1 MADDFTEQLNAVL
14 GNPEAMG
21 QIMSIAR
28 ALTGDGNAA
37 PPQAPPPQAP
47 PPPPA
52 EPEPLQAAPPA
63 LPPQAP
69 QSAAPDLSGM
79 LNRLGGLLNGG
90 SGGGALQNG
99 GGNPLSALAD
109 LDPRLIQL
117 GMRLISGYNSPADD
131 KTALLA
137 ALRPF
142 VKEERF
148 AKVDRAIQAAR
159 LARVVRAALRM
170 FRESKEGG
178 EGEHV

>member
-37 PPQAPPPQAP
+37 PPQAS
-47 PPPPA
+47 PPA

-117 GMRLISGYNSPADD
+117 GMRLISEYNSPGDD

>member
-37 PPQAPPPQAP
+37 PTQASTQPDPPPM
-47 PPPPA
+47 PA

-63 LPPQAP
+63 LETQAP

-79 LNRLGGLLNGG
+79 LNLLGGLLNGG
-90 SGGGALQNG
+90 SGGSTLQNG

-117 GMRLISGYNSPADD
+117 GMRLVSEYNRPADD
-131 KTALLA
+131 KNALLA

-142 VKEERF
+142 VREERF

>member
-69 QSAAPDLSGM
+69 QSAAPAEAILCPPWPIWTP
-79 LNRLGGLLNGG
+79 G
-90 SGGGALQNG
+90 SSSWGC
-99 GGNPLSALAD
+99 
-109 LDPRLIQL
+109 
-117 GMRLISGYNSPADD
+117 
-131 KTALLA
+131 
-137 ALRPF
+137 
-142 VKEERF
+142 V
-148 AKVDRAIQAAR
+148 
-159 LARVVRAALRM
+159 
-170 FRESKEGG
+170 
-178 EGEHV
+178 

>member
-37 PPQAPPPQAP
+37 PPQASPSQAPP

-79 LNRLGGLLNGG
+79 LNR
-90 SGGGALQNG
+90 
-99 GGNPLSALAD
+99 
-109 LDPRLIQL
+109 
-117 GMRLISGYNSPADD
+117 
-131 KTALLA
+131 
-137 ALRPF
+137 
-142 VKEERF
+142 
-148 AKVDRAIQAAR
+148 
-159 LARVVRAALRM
+159 
-170 FRESKEGG
+170 
-178 EGEHV
+178 

>member
-63 LPPQAP
+63 LPDDYLELQ
-69 QSAAPDLSGM
+69 PDL
-79 LNRLGGLLNGG
+79 
-90 SGGGALQNG
+90 
-99 GGNPLSALAD
+99 
-109 LDPRLIQL
+109 PRW
-117 GMRLISGYNSPADD
+117 R
-131 KTALLA
+131 ALLE
-137 ALRPF
+137 L
-142 VKEERF
+142 
-148 AKVDRAIQAAR
+148 
-159 LARVVRAALRM
+159 
-170 FRESKEGG
+170 
-178 EGEHV
+178 